1 MRRCVSMESLL
12 SGSRA
17 KAKGL
22 QVHERNRKESGY
34 GWSKP
39 VDNSKVGGGGSG
51 ARDPPYLIGLRV
63 GIVSYKSG
71 IPNPWASD
79 WYCQ

>member
-1 MRRCVSMESLL
+1 MG
-12 SGSRA
+12 GSRA

-39 VDNSKVGGGGSG
+39 VDNSKDGEWGSG
-51 ARDPPYLIGLRV
+51 VREPLYLVGLRV

-71 IPNPWASD
+71 IPNPWA
-79 WYCQ
+79 

>member
-1 MRRCVSMESLL
+1 MESLL
-12 SGSRA
+12 SGSGA

-39 VDNSKVGGGGSG
+39 VDNSKVGGWEEWSQGTTLFNWFEGGHSI
-51 ARDPPYLIGLRV
+51 L
-63 GIVSYKSG
+63 
-71 IPNPWASD
+71 
-79 WYCQ
+79 